1 METPLTLIYTH
12 NIRGELAL
20 LPRMYT
26 FMRRLRGELAAGRTL
41 FIDLGASC
49 DLDVWPCAITEGRS
63 TLIVL
68 DAMGYYAANVQGVL
82 TPVSR
87 ARLAG
92 QVTLHLVDDK
102 HPQID
107 DGLAFVSAADIH
119 VDPIQ
124 LRVVLAPADAATYA
138 KGTLTLTAL
147 EAGQVGVARIAADGK
162 LHHSLHDLPADTPP
176 EPTIS
181 GAVEFVRG
189 EARYFEKRQR
199 GDEG

>member
-1 METPLTLIYTH
+1 METSLTFIYTH
-12 NIRGELAL
+12 NLRGELAL

-26 FMRRLRGELAAGRTL
+26 FIRRLRGELAAGQTL
-41 FIDLGASC
+41 FVDLGASC
-49 DLDVWPCAITEGRS
+49 EPAVWPCGITQGRS

-68 DAMGYYAANVQGVL
+68 DAMGYHAANVQGVL
-82 TPVSR
+82 SPANR
-87 ARLAG
+87 AKLTA
-92 QVTLHLVDDK
+92 QVGLHLVDDK
-102 HPQID
+102 HPHIK

-124 LRVVLAPADAATYA
+124 LRVVLAPADAAAHA

-147 EAGQVGVARIAADGK
+147 ETGQVGVARIDADGT
-162 LHHSLHDLPADTPP
+162 LHHSVHTLPADTPP

-181 GAVEFVRG
+181 GAVEFVQD

-199 GDEG
+199 GDGG